1 MGRPCWT
8 HGSLGR
14 QGLGERVGVVHT
26 SPASHRHC
34 IIIPQRLHI
43 DEWLT
48 KARNG
53 LSCLR
58 AEIAVLPSIANYVD
72 NNSTPT
78 MSSNLFEVQC
88 FLAWGSCEWSAIPS
102 APLLYATIVH
112 LSCGYVRQSRLL
124 ATRPPPNAVRLWG
137 PQRCVT
143 PKRALRLDVRSS
155 RGWP

>member
-1 MGRPCWT
+1 MILGFGSGRLRCTASTNFCQVMWPLWLRLLSQYCHARSVCSKT
-8 HGSLGR
+8 
-14 QGLGERVGVVHT
+14 T
-26 SPASHRHC
+26 SSILKLPR
-34 IIIPQRLHI
+34 IPY
-43 DEWLT
+43 
-48 KARNG
+48 
-53 LSCLR
+53 
-58 AEIAVLPSIANYVD
+58 YVD